1 MIDKLARD
9 IVKASTMV
17 SIMLRLRPLMLL
29 SILELALIQDDFFY
43 NLVPYTCCNYFAV
56 YTNLINVIRVSK

>member
-1 MIDKLARD
+1 
-9 IVKASTMV
+9 MV

-43 NLVPYTCCNYFAV
+43 RHLVPYTCCNYFAV